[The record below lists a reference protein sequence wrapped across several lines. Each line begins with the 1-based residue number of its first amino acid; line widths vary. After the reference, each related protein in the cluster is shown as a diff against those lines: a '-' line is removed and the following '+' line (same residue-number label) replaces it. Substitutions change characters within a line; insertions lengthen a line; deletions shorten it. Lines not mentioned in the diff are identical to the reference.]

1 MNKKILDLSPEML
14 DLIKSKKTCDTQ
26 IIFGVLLIFF
36 QKFGRFPSTEDK
48 YCINLISEICSHLN
62 FKILDYPNIFK
73 TIINSSLSTI
83 KRFRNEIRVFL
94 KFKVFNKS
102 AHLDDFIDHCKIN
115 IFPLAPKWDQV
126 TEHAYTYLKNQKID
140 PCSNT
145 QLIYFLTTA
154 HNQFEA
160 ELFTK
165 IEQSLKPEIKDDL
178 DHLVEE
184 EKKEAKKFEL
194 SDKIEKRVSPMQPI
208 RQPLT
213 LGQLKGEKAYLK
225 IDSILYEIQKY
236 KALNSIN
243 IPKIIDSFGS
253 RKLFEKYYERVL
265 IESPSHIRDHKTT
278 IRYAYLSIF
287 CVIRQQRMSDTL
299 TDLLLKLLQR
309 ILTRAERSVDR
320 ALQLDNKR
328 VKGKMGTLLSLA
340 KQSIEHPDGVIKD
353 TIYPEISKDRLAE
366 IVIDLGED
374 GQWYRN
380 QVKAKALSLYSH
392 NNRRIVWAL
401 INALDFGAEPQLSK
415 ILKGINFLKKMNED
429 EADEKTISLKQ
440 RLYNPILLKNIIPLN
455 WLSFVTIKTKHP
467 TKVRINWNAFEL
479 ALFER
484 LETELSVKNIW
495 VKNAFRYR
503 NPNED
508 MPSDFD
514 DNEDYYFNLLGLPKD
529 VEDFIKSLKQPLDD
543 HLLELNESILT
554 NPKVVIKNRKKRG
567 SIKITPFDPQHEPQN
582 LEFLKLEIANL
593 WPGLHLVDILKEA
606 DFRIGFTKCLESSAT
621 RESINEDALTK
632 RLLLCVFGLGSN
644 TGLKRMS
651 GLGTNQES
659 YDSLR
664 YVKRRFINCQNVRLA
679 IQEVVNAINTI
690 REPHLWGNG
699 TTSCAADSKKIAVWD
714 QNLLVEWHVRYGGR
728 GVMIYWHVDK
738 KGLCI
743 HSMIKTC
750 SSSEVGA
757 MMHGILN
764 HDTLM
769 DISEISVDTHGQS
782 CIGFAFSELFRFDLL
797 PRIKNINKQKLYCS
811 SRRKKE
817 EYPNL
822 TDALASETIQWN
834 KIRLYYRE
842 VVRHAAALKMRTVE
856 PDVLMRRLSADN
868 KSNPVYQALMEI
880 GKASRTIF
888 LCRYL
893 SSEDL
898 RIDINDALNVV
909 ERVNGI
915 MGFIFYGRLGEIS
928 TNNPNDQELSLLCL
942 HLLQVCM
949 VYINTILIQTALS
962 DPKWLLILKTEDMR
976 ALSPL
981 FHAHINPYGFLS
993 LDMST
998 RLSIETHRY
1007 KEKIV

>member
-1 MNKKILDLSPEML
+1 MNNKTLDLSTETL
-14 DLIKSKKTCDTQ
+14 DLIRSKQNYETQ
-26 IIFGVLLIFF
+26 VVFGVLLIFF
-36 QKFGRFPSTEDK
+36 QQFGRFPSADDK
-48 YCINLISEICSHLN
+48 HCINLIHGICSCLDLEELDHVYILE
-62 FKILDYPNIFK
+62 KILTP
-73 TIINSSLSTI
+73 SGTI
-83 KRFRNEIRVFL
+83 KRFKNEIRVFL
-94 KFKVFNKS
+94 QFKGFNKS
-102 AHLDDFIDHCKIN
+102 SHLVDFINHCKTI
-115 IFPLAPKWDQV
+115 IFPLAPNCDQV
-126 TEHAYTYLKNQKID
+126 TEQAYAYLKNQKIE
-140 PCSNT
+140 PCTNI
-145 QLIYFLTTA
+145 QLDYFLTTA
-154 HNQFEA
+154 HHQFEA
-160 ELFTK
+160 ELFKK
-165 IEQSLKPEIKDDL
+165 IERTLTLEIKKDL
-178 DHLVEE
+178 DQLVKE
-184 EKKEAKKFEL
+184 EKQEVENAEL
-194 SDKIEKRVSPMQPI
+194 PTKSEKTVSLQPI
-208 RQPLT
+208 KQPLR
-213 LGQLKGEKAYLK
+213 LGQLKEEKAHLK
-225 IDSILYEIQKY
+225 IDSILYEIQKH
-236 KALNSIN
+236 KELNAIN
-243 IPKIIDSFGS
+243 IPKAIDSLGS
-253 RKLFEKYYERVL
+253 RKLLEKYYERVL
-265 IESPSHIRDHKTT
+265 VESPSHIRDHKAT

-287 CVIRQQRMSDTL
+287 CLIRQQRMTDTL

-328 VKGKMGTLLSLA
+328 VKGKMGTLLTLA
-340 KQSIEHPDGVIKD
+340 KQSIDHPNGVIKE
-353 TIYPEISKDRLAE
+353 TIYPEIPKDRLSE

-380 QVKAKALSLYSH
+380 QVKTKALSLYSH

-401 INALDFGAEPQLSK
+401 LHALDFGAEPQLFK
-415 ILKGINFLKKMNED
+415 ILNAINFLKKMNAEGD
-429 EADEKTISLKQ
+429 GEKTISLKE
-440 RLYNPILLKNIIPLN
+440 RLYNPILLKSIIPDN
-455 WLSFVTIKTKHP
+455 WLPFVTIKTNHP
-467 TKVRINWNAFEL
+467 TKIRINWNAFEL

-495 VKNAFRYR
+495 VKQAFRYR

-508 MPSDFD
+508 MPPDFD
-514 DNEDYYFNLLGLPKD
+514 ENEDYYFNLLGLPKD
-529 VEDFIKSLKQPLDD
+529 VEEFIKDLQQTVDD
-543 HLLELNESILT
+543 QLYKLNRSILT
-554 NPKVVIKNRKKRG
+554 NPKVVIKDRKKRG
-567 SIKITPFDPQHEPQN
+567 AIKITPFDPQREPQN
-582 LEFLKLEIANL
+582 LEFLKLEIAKL
-593 WPGLHLVDILKEA
+593 WPNLDLIDILKEA
-606 DFRIGFTKCLESSAT
+606 DFRIGFTKCLESAAT
-621 RESINEDALTK
+621 RESISEDALTK

-651 GLGTNQES
+651 GLGENQES

-664 YVKRRFINCQNVRLA
+664 YVKRRFITCQNVRFS
-679 IQEVVNAINTI
+679 IQEVVNAINLI
-690 REPHLWGNG
+690 RDPLIWGNG

-714 QNLLVEWHVRYGGR
+714 QNLLVEWHARYGGR

-743 HSMIKTC
+743 HSMIKSCT
-750 SSSEVGA
+750 SSEVGS
-757 MMHGILN
+757 MIHGILH

-782 CIGFAFSELFRFDLL
+782 CIGFAFSELFRVDLL
-797 PRIKNINKQKLYCS
+797 PRLKNINKQKLYCS
-811 SRRKKE
+811 SRRKKD

-822 TDALASETIQWN
+822 TDALASDPIQWN
-834 KIRLYYRE
+834 KIRSYYRE

-928 TNNPNDQELSLLCL
+928 TNNTNDQELSLLCL

-962 DPKWLLILKTEDMR
+962 DPKWMSILKSEDMR

-981 FHAHINPYGFLS
+981 FHLHINPYGLLF
-993 LDMST
+993 LDMK
-998 RLSIETHRY
+998 RRINIETHRY
-1007 KEKIV
+1007 KEKIA